1 VIIFVTKFLKM
12 KMTGNQMI
20 KRLTLL
26 LIAVFSWLFIGS
38 LIIFHQEHVLG
49 KHTSAFEHL
58 FVVPKTKDE
67 TVIGLKHVKTQQGH
81 YSIPADFI
89 IRPATASEHIAGLPE
104 TLVFGDDLII
114 PDSSPGLNLGLRA
127 PPAA

>member
-1 VIIFVTKFLKM
+1 VIIFVAKFLRM

-38 LIIFHQEHVLG
+38 LILFHQEHVLG

-67 TVIGLKHVKTQQGH
+67 TIIGLKQVKTQLGN
-81 YSIPADFI
+81 YSIPVDFVL
-89 IRPATASEHIAGLPE
+89 RTATASEFYAIQPEALPF
-104 TLVFGDDLII
+104 TADLFI
-114 PDSSPGLNLGLRA
+114 PDISPGLNLGLRA